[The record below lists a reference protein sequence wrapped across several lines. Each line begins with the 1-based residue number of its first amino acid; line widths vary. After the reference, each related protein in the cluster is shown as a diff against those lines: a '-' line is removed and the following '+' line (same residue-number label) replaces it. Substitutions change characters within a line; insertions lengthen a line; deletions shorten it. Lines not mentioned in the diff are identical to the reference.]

1 MATKTAMTE
10 EQHLRFLIANLH
22 STNPGTPERKDVERD
37 LCEWVDQHL
46 RNNLRNIMLKVF
58 GPQVASDTSLR
69 FTNLWNDV
77 VARVLK
83 NGISDLQRDSTLKTL
98 TTYFSIALANQAR
111 DYLKRRKRG
120 EAIVALEIRPLVES
134 CERHLREK
142 HRLDCEEVLD
152 AIDRWCAQEDPRGE
166 VLRYYYIDG
175 MSYAEIGHQMS
186 LSPDQVKHLKG
197 KALLDLKNR
206 FADKT
211 L

>member
-83 NGISDLQRDSTLKTL
+83 TASAISN
-98 TTYFSIALANQAR
+98 A
-111 DYLKRRKRG
+111 
-120 EAIVALEIRPLVES
+120 IRPS
-134 CERHLREK
+134 RR
-142 HRLDCEEVLD
+142 
-152 AIDRWCAQEDPRGE
+152 
-166 VLRYYYIDG
+166 
-175 MSYAEIGHQMS
+175 
-186 LSPDQVKHLKG
+186 
-197 KALLDLKNR
+197 
-206 FADKT
+206 
-211 L
+211 